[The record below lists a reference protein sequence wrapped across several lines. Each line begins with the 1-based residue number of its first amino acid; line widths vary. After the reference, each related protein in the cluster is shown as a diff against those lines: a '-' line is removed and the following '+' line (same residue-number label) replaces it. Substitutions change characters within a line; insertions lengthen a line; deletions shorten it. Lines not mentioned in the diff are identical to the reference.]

1 MKKKIILSRSESF
14 DIENYYN
21 GIYREKKYNKEKNK
35 DKEKD
40 NYYYE
45 YYYTKNGNKIM
56 NNDHNRILKLK
67 IPPSWENVW
76 VSNNENTNIQ
86 VIGLDNKKKKQYIYS
101 DKHIE
106 QSKNNKFKRIY
117 NFTIAL
123 PLLEK
128 NMKIHK
134 KKHYYSKYSII
145 VTMLIIIKELFLRV
159 GKEEYAKHNESY
171 GISSLK
177 KKHIKLNNGIIQFK
191 FKGKSNQM
199 LEYSLKN
206 KYVYDHIKKML
217 QLDGDKLFKYVDNDK
232 IKKISYVDINKYI
245 QKYMGKEFSAKDF
258 RTYAANFY
266 FIKMVLNNTRKNF
279 PKNNKI
285 IKNNLYDAIEKTAK
299 YLRHTKFIS
308 KKSYIMDFCVELYQT
323 NTEFF
328 VKNKNEDPNDVL
340 LKIFKMAKKN

>member
-1 MKKKIILSRSESF
+1 
-14 DIENYYN
+14 
-21 GIYREKKYNKEKNK
+21 
-35 DKEKD
+35 
-40 NYYYE
+40 
-45 YYYTKNGNKIM
+45 
-56 NNDHNRILKLK
+56 
-67 IPPSWENVW
+67 
-76 VSNNENTNIQ
+76 
-86 VIGLDNKKKKQYIYS
+86 
-101 DKHIE
+101 
-106 QSKNNKFKRIY
+106 
-117 NFTIAL
+117 
-123 PLLEK
+123 
-128 NMKIHK
+128 
-134 KKHYYSKYSII
+134 
-145 VTMLIIIKELFLRV
+145 MLIIIKELFLRV